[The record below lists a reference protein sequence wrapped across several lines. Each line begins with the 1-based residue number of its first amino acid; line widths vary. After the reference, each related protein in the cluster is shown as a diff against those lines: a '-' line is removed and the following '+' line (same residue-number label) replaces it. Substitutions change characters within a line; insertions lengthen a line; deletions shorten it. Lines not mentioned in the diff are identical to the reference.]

1 MLRRTTLAVL
11 TLLAFVVPLAAGCSS
26 DTTDS
31 AKETVESAKDD
42 AAQAADDAEVR
53 AQAEALRASMKAND
67 TADEEGV
74 RSVDALDQAVEDLPG
89 DPEVSG
95 IDDGDGDGLDDDGK
109 VQLTVGGSHACVT
122 LPESGEEID
131 VTDGEC

>member
-1 MLRRTTLAVL
+1 MLRRSRFALL
-11 TLLAFVVPLAAGCSS
+11 ILLALLAPAVAACSS

-42 AAQAADDAEVR
+42 AAQAADDTEVR
-53 AQAEALRASMKAND
+53 AQAEALRVSLKAND

-74 RSVDALDQAVEDLPG
+74 RSVDAIDQAVEDLPG

-95 IDDGDGDGLDDDGK
+95 VDDGDGDGLDDDGK
-109 VQLTVGGSHACVT
+109 VQLTVGDSSACVT

-131 VTDGEC
+131 VTDGDC